1 METRAPYALI
11 GFFVLAAIGAVFGFV
26 YWLNNTGGLGER
38 TVYRVRFENT
48 VSGLLTGAAVLF
60 DGIRVGE
67 VTRLQIDADNPR
79 RILATIAVVAGTP
92 VRADTK
98 AGLEYQGLTG
108 VPVVSLIGGASAEAL
123 APSSSGPPIILADP
137 EAGQSVSDAAR
148 QALRRI
154 DDLIADNAEPLKSAL
169 SNLDTFTTALARNS
183 DRVDG
188 ILAGLERMTAAAP
201 KPPSMTFDL
210 TAPTSF
216 PPSGKAT
223 KSQLVVLEPSALISI
238 DTRKIA
244 VTPGA
249 GEIAGLDDAQW
260 SDNIPKLV
268 QEKIIQ
274 TLENSDDF
282 GAVARPLEG
291 LNADNQLALDIRS
304 FDIAGGPSA
313 GGAPGPAQAHVAFTA
328 KVLGDN
334 GRILGSRIFDAK
346 APVQNA
352 TASGAAA
359 AFNEAFAKAA
369 TELAAWTAGV
379 I

>member
-60 DGIRVGE
+60 NGIRVGE
-67 VTRLQIDADNPR
+67 VTQLQLDTDNPR
-79 RILATIAVVAGTP
+79 QVMATIAVVAGTP
-92 VRADTK
+92 VRGDTK

-108 VPVVSLIGGASAEAL
+108 VPVVSLLGGASGEAL

-137 EAGQSVSDAAR
+137 GAGQSMTDAAR

-169 SNLDTFTTALARNS
+169 SNLATFTAALARNS

-188 ILAGLERMTAAAP
+188 ILSGLERMTAAAP

-210 TAPTSF
+210 TAPTTF
-216 PPSGKAT
+216 PPSGKT
-223 KSQLVVLEPSALISI
+223 QLVVLEPSALIAL

-244 VTPGA
+244 VAPGA

-260 SDNIPKLV
+260 SDNVPKLV

-274 TLENSDDF
+274 TLENSDGF
-282 GAVARPLEG
+282 AAVARPLEG

-304 FDIAGGPSA
+304 FDIAPSPGGGPA
-313 GGAPGPAQAHVAFTA
+313 TGPPQAHVAFAA
-328 KVLGDN
+328 KILGDN
-334 GRILGSRIFDAK
+334 GRIIGSRVFDAK
-346 APVQNA
+346 APVQSA
-352 TASGAAA
+352 TAAGAAA

-369 TELAAWTAGV
+369 TELATWTAGV